1 MSSWADGYA
10 QEWVRLRYSTHRPC
24 RVATPSWEG
33 RKATYEATT
42 GCASGLISRIR
53 IIMSWRVAVFSILGG
68 SGARQPDSL
77 GEKYR

>member
-10 QEWVRLRYSTHRPC
+10 QDRVRLRYSTHRPS

-42 GCASGLISRIR
+42 GCALGLISRIR
-53 IIMSWRVAVFSILGG
+53 IIMSWRVGCLFHFGG
-68 SGARQPDSL
+68 FGC
-77 GEKYR
+77 ETT